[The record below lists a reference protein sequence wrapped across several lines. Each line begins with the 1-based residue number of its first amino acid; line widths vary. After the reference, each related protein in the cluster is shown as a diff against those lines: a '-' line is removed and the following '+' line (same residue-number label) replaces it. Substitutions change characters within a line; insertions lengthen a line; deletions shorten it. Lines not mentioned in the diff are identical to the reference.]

1 MDLNAISAQDL
12 LQRAWQAQSAG
23 QLTQAAEIY
32 QKALSLEE
40 TAPAWLGLGQCHL
53 ERKDHP
59 AALAAFRRAH
69 ALLPQSGA
77 IRHMIDMLAGERVP
91 DRAPD
96 DYVVWVFDGHAERF
110 EAHLAALNYRGPQMV
125 AGLVD
130 GVWPRNGT
138 RTILDL
144 GCGTGLNAPLFRP
157 YAARLDGVDLA
168 PRMLQQA
175 ARRGGYD
182 HLYKAEAHA
191 FLRRPPCRYDA
202 VLATD
207 VFIYIG
213 QLEEIFSLSEQ
224 YLNPNGELL
233 FTIELATGS
242 QPVELR
248 PSGRF
253 RQTDAYIRGLAER
266 AGFAV
271 AATHDEA
278 LRIENGVPEAG
289 RAYRLLRQPPAALT
303 RGS

>member
-1 MDLNAISAQDL
+1 MDSHIQSAQDL
-12 LQRAWQAQSAG
+12 LQQAWQAQSAG
-23 QLTQAAEIY
+23 QLDHAAEIY
-32 QKALSLEE
+32 QKALGIAES
-40 TAPAWLGLGQCHL
+40 APGWLGLGQCHL
-53 ERKDHP
+53 ERKDP
-59 AALAAFRRAH
+59 QAALTAFQRAL
-69 ALLPQSGA
+69 ALMPQSGA
-77 IRHMIDMLAGERVP
+77 IRHMVDMLEGSRLP

-125 AGLVD
+125 AGLVE
-130 GVWPRNGT
+130 GVWDRDGS
-138 RTILDL
+138 RAILDL

-157 YAARLDGVDLA
+157 YARRLDGVDLA

-202 VLATD
+202 LLATD

-213 QLEEIFSLSEQ
+213 QLDEIFSLSEQ

-233 FTIELATGS
+233 FTIELATGPR
-242 QPVELR
+242 PVELR

-266 AGFAV
+266 AGFTVV
-271 AATHDEA
+271 ASHDEA
-278 LRIENGVPEAG
+278 LRIENGVPEPG
-289 RAYRLLRQPPAALT
+289 RAYRLVRRQTPALT
-303 RGS
+303 AGS

>member
-1 MDLNAISAQDL
+1 MDSETQSAQDL
-12 LQRAWQAQSAG
+12 LQRAWQLQSAG
-23 QLTQAAEIY
+23 QLDQAAEIY
-32 QKALSLEE
+32 QKALGIAES
-40 TAPAWLGLGQCHL
+40 APAWLGLGQCHL
-53 ERKDHP
+53 ERRDP
-59 AALAAFRRAH
+59 QAALAAFRRAL

-77 IRHMIDMLAGERVP
+77 IRHMVDMLEGSRVP

-110 EAHLAALNYRGPQMV
+110 EAHLAALNYRGPQMI
-125 AGLVD
+125 AGLVE
-130 GVWPRNGT
+130 GVWPRDGS
-138 RTILDL
+138 RAILDL
-144 GCGTGLNAPLFRP
+144 GCGTGLNAPLFKP
-157 YAARLDGVDLA
+157 YAQRLDGVDLA

-213 QLEEIFSLSEQ
+213 QLEDIFSLSEQ
-224 YLNPNGELL
+224 YLNQNGELL
-233 FTIELATGS
+233 FTIELAIGA

-253 RQTDAYIRGLAER
+253 RQTDAYIRALAGR
-266 AGFAV
+266 TGFEV
-271 AATHDEA
+271 VATHDEA
-278 LRIENGVPEAG
+278 LRIENGIPEAG
-289 RAYRLLRQPPAALT
+289 RAYRLVRL
-303 RGS
+303 

>member
-1 MDLNAISAQDL
+1 MDSETQSAENL
-12 LQRAWQAQSAG
+12 LQHAWQVQSAG
-23 QLTQAAEIY
+23 QLDQAAEIY
-32 QKALSLEE
+32 QKALRIAES
-40 TAPAWLGLGQCHL
+40 APAWLGLGQCHL
-53 ERKDHP
+53 ERKDP
-59 AALAAFRRAH
+59 QAALAAFRRAL

-77 IRHMIDMLAGERVP
+77 IRHMVDMLEGSRVP

-110 EAHLAALNYRGPQMV
+110 EAHLAALNYRGPQMI
-125 AGLVD
+125 AGLVE
-130 GVWPRNGT
+130 GVWQRDGS

-144 GCGTGLNAPLFRP
+144 GCGTGLNAPLFKP
-157 YAARLDGVDLA
+157 FAQRLDGVDLA
-168 PRMLQQA
+168 PRMLQQS

-213 QLEEIFSLSEQ
+213 QLDEIFSLSEQ
-224 YLNPNGELL
+224 YLNQNGELL
-233 FTIELATGS
+233 FTIELATGA

-266 AGFAV
+266 TGFTVAG
-271 AATHDEA
+271 THDEA
-278 LRIENGVPEAG
+278 LRVENGVPEAG
-289 RAYRLLRQPPAALT
+289 RAYRLVRRASAVLT
-303 RGS
+303 AGS

>member
-1 MDLNAISAQDL
+1 MDSKTQSAQDL
-12 LQRAWQAQSAG
+12 LQLAWQAQSTG
-23 QLTQAAEIY
+23 QLEQAAEIY
-32 QKALSLEE
+32 QKALDIEE

-53 ERKDHP
+53 ERKDRP

-77 IRHMIDMLAGERVP
+77 IRHMVDMLEGSRVP

-96 DYVVWVFDGHAERF
+96 DYVTWVFDGHAESF

-125 AGLVD
+125 AGLIE
-130 GVWPRNGT
+130 GVWAGDSSRA
-138 RTILDL
+138 ILDL

-157 YAARLDGVDLA
+157 YAKRLDGVDLA

-202 VLATD
+202 VIATD

-224 YLNPNGELL
+224 YLNKNGELL
-233 FTIELATGS
+233 FTIELADGA

-253 RQTDAYIRGLAER
+253 RQTDAYIRALAGR
-266 AGFAV
+266 TGFAV
-271 AATHDEA
+271 AATHNEA

-289 RAYRLLRQPPAALT
+289 RAYRLT
-303 RGS
+303 RR

>member
-1 MDLNAISAQDL
+1 MDSETQSAQSL
-12 LQRAWQAQSAG
+12 LQQAWQAQVAG
-23 QLTQAAEIY
+23 QLDQAAEIY
-32 QKALSLEE
+32 QKALGIEDS
-40 TAPAWLGLGQCHL
+40 APAWLGLGQCHL
-53 ERKDHP
+53 ERKDP
-59 AALAAFRRAH
+59 QAALAAFRRAH

-77 IRHMIDMLAGERVP
+77 IRHMIDMLDGGRVP

-110 EAHLAALNYRGPQMV
+110 DAHLAALNYRGPQMV
-125 AGLVD
+125 AGLVEGIWARD
-130 GVWPRNGT
+130 GSRA
-138 RTILDL
+138 ILDL

-157 YAARLDGVDLA
+157 YARRLDGVDLA
-168 PRMLQQA
+168 PRMLQQS

-213 QLEEIFSLSEQ
+213 QLEEIFSLSDQ
-224 YLNPNGELL
+224 YLGENGELL
-233 FTIELATGS
+233 FTIELADGTR
-242 QPVELR
+242 PVELR

-253 RQTDAYIRGLAER
+253 RQTDAYIRALAAR
-266 AGFAV
+266 SGFVV

-278 LRIENGVPEAG
+278 LRIENGTAEAG
-289 RAYRLLRQPPAALT
+289 RAYRVVRRQP
-303 RGS
+303 RD

>member
-1 MDLNAISAQDL
+1 MDSKTQSAQNL
-12 LQRAWQAQSAG
+12 LQQAWQAQSAG
-23 QLTQAAEIY
+23 QLDQAAEIY
-32 QKALSLEE
+32 QKALDIEDS
-40 TAPAWLGLGQCHL
+40 APGWLGLGQCHL
-53 ERKDHP
+53 ERKDP
-59 AALAAFRRAH
+59 QAALAAFRRAL

-77 IRHMIDMLAGERVP
+77 IRHMVDMLEGSRVP

-110 EAHLAALNYRGPQMV
+110 EAHLAALNYRGPQMI
-125 AGLVD
+125 AGLIE
-130 GVWPRNGT
+130 GVWQRDGS
-138 RTILDL
+138 RAVLDL
-144 GCGTGLNAPLFRP
+144 GCGTGLNAPLFKP
-157 YAARLDGVDLA
+157 YAKRLDGVDLA

-213 QLEEIFSLSEQ
+213 QLDEILSLSEQ

-233 FTIELATGS
+233 FTIELATGT

-253 RQTDAYIRGLAER
+253 RQTDAYIRTLAER
-266 AGFAV
+266 TGFAV

-289 RAYRLLRQPPAALT
+289 RAYRLVRQPSAVLTAA
-303 RGS
+303 S

>member
-1 MDLNAISAQDL
+1 MNSQRQSAQDL
-12 LQRAWQAQSAG
+12 LQRAWQVQSSG
-23 QLTQAAEIY
+23 QLDQAAEIY

-40 TAPAWLGLGQCHL
+40 SAPAWLGLGQCHL
-53 ERKDHP
+53 ERKDTA

-77 IRHMIDMLAGERVP
+77 IRHMVDMLEGSRVP

-96 DYVVWVFDGHAERF
+96 DYVVWVFDGHAENF
-110 EAHLAALNYRGPQMV
+110 DAHLAALNYRGPQMV
-125 AGLVD
+125 AGLVE
-130 GVWPRNGT
+130 GVWARDGS
-138 RTILDL
+138 RAILDL
-144 GCGTGLNAPLFRP
+144 GCGTGLNAPLFKP
-157 YAARLDGVDLA
+157 YAKRLDGVDLA
-168 PRMLQQA
+168 PRMLQQS

-202 VLATD
+202 VVATD

-213 QLEEIFSLSEQ
+213 QLEEIFSLSSQ
-224 YLNPNGELL
+224 YLNEGGELL
-233 FTIELATGS
+233 FTIELARGT

-253 RQTDAYIRGLAER
+253 RQTDAYIRDLAER
-266 AGFAV
+266 TGFVV

-278 LRIENGVPEAG
+278 LRIENDQPEPG
-289 RAYRLLRQPPAALT
+289 RAYRLVRQQAAD
-303 RGS
+303 

>member
-1 MDLNAISAQDL
+1 MDSETQSAQDL
-12 LQRAWQAQSAG
+12 LQRAWRAQSAG
-23 QLTQAAEIY
+23 QLDQAAEIY
-32 QKALSLEE
+32 QKALGIEDS
-40 TAPAWLGLGQCHL
+40 APAWLGLGQCHL
-53 ERKDHP
+53 ERQDP
-59 AALAAFRRAH
+59 QAALAAFRRAQS
-69 ALLPQSGA
+69 LLPQSGA
-77 IRHMIDMLAGERVP
+77 IRHMVDMLEGSRVP

-110 EAHLAALNYRGPQMV
+110 EGHLAALNYRGPQMI
-125 AGLVD
+125 AALVE
-130 GVWPRNGT
+130 GVWPRDGS
-138 RTILDL
+138 RAILDL
-144 GCGTGLNAPLFRP
+144 GCGTGLNAPLFKP
-157 YAARLDGVDLA
+157 YASRLDGVDLA

-182 HLYKAEAHA
+182 HLYKAEAHV

-202 VLATD
+202 LLATD

-213 QLEEIFSLSEQ
+213 QLEEVFSLSEQ
-224 YLNPNGELL
+224 YLSPNGELL
-233 FTIELATGS
+233 FTIELATGA

-266 AGFAV
+266 TGFAV

-289 RAYRLLRQPPAALT
+289 RAYRLVRRSSPALT
-303 RGS
+303 AAS

>member
-1 MDLNAISAQDL
+1 MDSETQSAQDL

-23 QLTQAAEIY
+23 QLDQAAEIY
-32 QKALSLEE
+32 QKALGLEDS
-40 TAPAWLGLGQCHL
+40 APAWLGLGQCHL
-53 ERKDHP
+53 ERKDAQ

-77 IRHMIDMLAGERVP
+77 IRHMIDMLDGGRVP

-96 DYVVWVFDGHAERF
+96 DYVVGVFVGDGESF
-110 EAHLAALNYRGPQMV
+110 DAHLAALSYRGPQMV
-125 AGLVD
+125 AGLVE
-130 GVWPRNGT
+130 GVWERDAS
-138 RTILDL
+138 RAILDL

-157 YAARLDGVDLA
+157 YARRLDGVDLA

-213 QLEEIFSLSEQ
+213 QLDEIFSISEQ
-224 YLNPNGELL
+224 YLTKNGELL
-233 FTIELATGS
+233 FTIELADGA

-253 RQTDAYIRGLAER
+253 RQTDAYIRALAAR
-266 AGFAV
+266 TGFVV
-271 AATHDEA
+271 AATHDQA
-278 LRIENGVPEAG
+278 LRIENGTAEAG
-289 RAYRLLRQPPAALT
+289 RAYRVVRRPA
-303 RGS
+303 GS

>member
-1 MDLNAISAQDL
+1 MDSKTQAAQDL
-12 LQRAWQAQSAG
+12 LQQAWQAQQAG
-23 QLTQAAEIY
+23 QLDLAAEIY
-32 QKALSLEE
+32 RKALGIDE

-53 ERKDHP
+53 ERKDAL

-77 IRHMIDMLAGERVP
+77 IRHMVDMLEGARVP

-96 DYVVWVFDGHAERF
+96 DYVVWVFDGHAESF

-125 AGLVD
+125 AGLVE
-130 GVWPRNGT
+130 GVWDRDGS
-138 RTILDL
+138 RAILDL

-157 YAARLDGVDLA
+157 FAKRLDGVDLA
-168 PRMLQQA
+168 PRMLQQS

-202 VLATD
+202 VVATD

-213 QLEEIFSLSEQ
+213 QLDEIFSISEQ
-224 YLNPNGELL
+224 YLNKNGELL
-233 FTIELATGS
+233 FTIELAEGT

-253 RQTDAYIRGLAER
+253 RQTDTYIGALAER
-266 AGFAV
+266 TGFAV

-289 RAYRLLRQPPAALT
+289 RAYRLVR
-303 RGS
+303 R

>member
-1 MDLNAISAQDL
+1 MDSETQSAQTL
-12 LQRAWQAQSAG
+12 LQQAWQAQVAG
-23 QLTQAAEIY
+23 QLDRAAEIY
-32 QKALSLEE
+32 RKALSLEDS
-40 TAPAWLGLGQCHL
+40 APAWLGLGQCHL
-53 ERKDHP
+53 ERKDP
-59 AALAAFRRAH
+59 QAALAAFRRAH

-77 IRHMIDMLAGERVP
+77 IRHMIDMLEGARVP

-96 DYVVWVFDGHAERF
+96 DYVVWVFDGHAETF
-110 EAHLAALNYRGPQMV
+110 DAHLAALNYRGPQMV
-125 AGLVD
+125 ASLVD
-130 GVWPRNGT
+130 GVWERDGS
-138 RTILDL
+138 RAILDL

-157 YAARLDGVDLA
+157 YAKRLDGVDLA
-168 PRMLQQA
+168 PRMLQQS

-224 YLNPNGELL
+224 YLSQSGELL
-233 FTIELATGS
+233 FTIELADGA

-253 RQTDAYIRGLAER
+253 RQTDAYIRALAAR
-266 AGFAV
+266 TGFVV

-278 LRIENGVPEAG
+278 LRIEKGTAEAG
-289 RAYRLLRQPPAALT
+289 RAYRVV
-303 RGS
+303 RGQASS

>member
-1 MDLNAISAQDL
+1 MDSEAQSAQRL
-12 LQRAWQAQSAG
+12 FEFAWQAQVEG
-23 QLTQAAEIY
+23 QFDRAAEIY
-32 QKALSLEE
+32 GKALTLQE

-53 ERKDHP
+53 ERKDSA
-59 AALAAFRRAH
+59 AALHAFRRAQ
-69 ALLPQSGA
+69 ALMPQSGA
-77 IRHMIDMLAGERVP
+77 IRHMVDMLDGSRVP

-96 DYVVWVFDGHAERF
+96 DYVIWVFDGHADSF
-110 EAHLAALNYRGPQMV
+110 DAHLAALNYRGPQMI

-130 GVWPRNGT
+130 GIWKRDGS
-138 RTILDL
+138 RAILDL

-157 YAARLDGVDLA
+157 YASRLDGVDLA
-168 PRMLQQA
+168 PRMLQQS

-191 FLRRPPCRYDA
+191 FLRRPPCRYDV

-213 QLEEIFSLSEQ
+213 RLEEIFSLSKQ
-224 YLNPNGELL
+224 YLNENGELL
-233 FTIELATGS
+233 CTIELAFGD

-253 RQTDAYIRGLAER
+253 RQTDAYIRTLAEA

-271 AATHDEA
+271 ANTHDEP
-278 LRIENGVPEAG
+278 LRIENGTPEPG
-289 RAYRLLRQPPAALT
+289 RAYRLVQR
-303 RGS
+303 SSHF